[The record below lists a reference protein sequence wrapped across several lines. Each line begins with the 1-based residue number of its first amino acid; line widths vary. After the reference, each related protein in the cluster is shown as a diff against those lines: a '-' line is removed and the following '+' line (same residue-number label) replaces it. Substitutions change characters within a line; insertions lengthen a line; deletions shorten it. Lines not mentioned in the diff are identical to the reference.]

1 MTLLP
6 PLTSKCAPPSPN
18 RLPPPQSS
26 RFHGDCT
33 APVPRKGHKFTQ
45 SYAFLFTS
53 DPWSVSVYVCFKNHN
68 QLQNIQIKI
77 SLVVLFICSSP
88 WSTIVIYI
96 ILKITLNL
104 ICLNIFTVKTNVC

>member
-18 RLPPPQSS
+18 HLPPPQSS

-33 APVPRKGHKFTQ
+33 ALVPRKGHKFTQ

-53 DPWSVSVYVCFKNHN
+53 DPWSVSVYVWFKNPN
-68 QLQNIQIKI
+68 QFQKSQIKI
-77 SLVVLFICSSP
+77 PLEVLL
-88 WSTIVIYI
+88 
-96 ILKITLNL
+96 ILNDTRYLDTLDASGIDDCTL
-104 ICLNIFTVKTNVC
+104 FLGQLF